1 MLGGLVIVYLLL
13 VVLGIAIFVGILRW
27 ALRINDIV
35 SELKAIRKALGR
47 EGDIAHSKPIVLSK
61 PKSSWTSFWDAFL
74 YRE

>member
-1 MLGGLVIVYLLL
+1 MMQDLLFAGALFLVLYTVIV
-13 VVLGIAIFVGILRW
+13 VSIIRW
-27 ALRINDIV
+27 VFRIDVIV

-47 EGDIAHSKPIVLSK
+47 EGEIAHSKPIAFSE

>member
-1 MLGGLVIVYLLL
+1 MLGDLVIVYLLL
-13 VVLGIAIFVGILRW
+13 VVLGIAIFVSILRW

-47 EGDIAHSKPIVLSK
+47 EIANSKTIALSK
-61 PKSSWTSFWDAFL
+61 PKSSWTRFWDAFL